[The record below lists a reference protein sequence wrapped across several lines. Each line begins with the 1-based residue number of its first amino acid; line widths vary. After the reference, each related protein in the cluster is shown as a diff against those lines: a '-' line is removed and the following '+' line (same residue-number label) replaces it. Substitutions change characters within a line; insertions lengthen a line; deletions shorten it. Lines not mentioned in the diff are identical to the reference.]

1 MGGREVH
8 QAWQTDRRAVWRVRA
23 TFTARGLLDVEVQ
36 RKAALRL
43 REALEATGKVRRV
56 SVKVERDV
64 VVVGFAVKADEP
76 GGALYA
82 ASVIVDAAVREAGGE
97 LLGELLGQ
105 SVTSLR
111 GTV

>member
-1 MGGREVH
+1 MT
-8 QAWQTDRRAVWRVRA
+8 WQVDRRAVWRVRA
-23 TFTARGLLDVEVQ
+23 TYTVRGLLDVEVQ

-43 REALEATGKVRRV
+43 REALAASGKVRRI

-82 ASVIVDAAVREAGGE
+82 ASVIVDAAAREAGGE
-97 LLGELLGQ
+97 LLGELVQQ
-105 SVTSLR
+105 SVRSLP
-111 GTV
+111 GTF